1 MSCDQPYTVHIL
13 GRDYRFKN
21 PSEKSSQLTAMA
33 LALDQRLA
41 AQATELPLATRDQL
55 LILTAINLLGELAEQ
70 QQQSQSQLLQLL
82 TQLTEA
88 G

>member
-1 MSCDQPYTVHIL
+1 MSCDQPYTVKIL

-21 PSEKSSQLTAMA
+21 PSEKLSQLTAMA
-33 LALDQRLA
+33 TELDQRLTT
-41 AQATELPLATRDQL
+41 QATELPLATRDQL

-70 QQQSQSQLLQLL
+70 QQQSLSQLQQLL

>member
-1 MSCDQPYTVHIL
+1 MSCDQPCTVHIL

-21 PSEKSSQLTAMA
+21 PSEKLSQLTAMA
-33 LALDQRLA
+33 TQLDQRLA
-41 AQATELPLATRDQL
+41 AQAVELPLATRDQL

-70 QQQSQSQLLQLL
+70 QQQNQSQLQQLL
-82 TQLTEA
+82 TQLTAA

>member
-1 MSCDQPYTVHIL
+1 MSCDQPYTVQIL
-13 GRDYRFKN
+13 GRDYRFKK

-33 LALDQRLA
+33 AELDQRLA
-41 AQATELPLATRDQL
+41 IQAAELPLATRDQL

-70 QQQSQSQLLQLL
+70 QQQSQSQLQQLL